1 MELPAK
7 DKRKPVLSGKSQ
19 PSPFCVFKVY
29 HNLENMALAISHP
42 DVATNLQTLIWCVY
56 CCFRSPDISFC
67 CCDKQQ
73 LSDFF
78 MLSVSEKFNT
88 TWYAYPSDVVGRGLI
103 GRSRHQLHY
112 GKRSGMYVLFVA
124 KSSPPSSSPSLS
136 CCRLCLPSN
145 GTSSSSNITVNW
157 YHPAPKTFCWTI
169 PYTKYPTIPLTNNRM
184 GTNHTLEV
192 PVVDLEANTNME

>member
-1 MELPAK
+1 MCLLLFSFAGHFFLLLRQTTIIWFLWFISKWEVQYHLIRLRQWRGRKGTYWKKPA
-7 DKRKPVLSGKSQ
+7 S
-19 PSPFCVFKVY
+19 
-29 HNLENMALAISHP
+29 
-42 DVATNLQTLIWCVY
+42 TLLW
-56 CCFRSPDISFC
+56 
-67 CCDKQQ
+67 Q
-73 LSDFF
+73 
-78 MLSVSEKFNT
+78 
-88 TWYAYPSDVVGRGLI
+88 
-103 GRSRHQLHY
+103 
-112 GKRSGMYVLFVA
+112 RSGMYVLFVA